1 MNLNTAQDRFIQ
13 EWGKLSMNWGVNRAM
28 GQIHALLMVS
38 KDDLCADEV
47 MSKLCMS
54 RGNVNMNLKS
64 LEHWQLIKKV
74 CKTGERKDFYRAEK
88 DLSKVFKIIVTE
100 RKKKELDPLLEL
112 LDDVNC
118 IKSHCPDS
126 SEFCRMTKELH
137 RFAKRADHAL
147 NTITTSDKNWISKIL
162 LR

>member
-1 MNLNTAQDRFIQ
+1 
-13 EWGKLSMNWGVNRAM
+13 MNWGVNKAM
-28 GQIHALLMVS
+28 GQIHALLMVT
-38 KDDLCADEV
+38 KGDLCADQIKQKLS
-47 MSKLCMS
+47 MSG
-54 RGNVNMNLKS
+54 GNVNMNLKS
-64 LEHWQLIKKV
+64 LEHWQLIKKI

-112 LDDVNC
+112 LDDVNDV
-118 IKSHCPDS
+118 KAKCPESD
-126 SEFCRMTKELH
+126 EFCRMTKDLH

-147 NTITTSDKNWISKIL
+147 NTITASNKDWISKIL